1 MNQANLQLEGL
12 LMAVAAVNRL
22 LVEKGHLTPHEID
35 VALRRAEAR
44 ITSDDRFQDQ
54 DISLAN
60 RDAICFPIR
69 LLLLATL
76 SPATP
81 LHHWRLPGAAALAA
95 WSYSIYLSH
104 KAIGHLVLQ
113 ALQARGVAADSAWT
127 FGIAMLACLLGGWA
141 LYRAVEWPFL
151 RLRQRWVPARAPAA
165 RPQHPQPAAHP
176 ATPGA

>member
-69 LLLLATL
+69 LLLLAN
-76 SPATP
+76 
-81 LHHWRLPGAAALAA
+81 GDEDCAAASFSDLA
-95 WSYSIYLSH
+95 
-104 KAIGHLVLQ
+104 
-113 ALQARGVAADSAWT
+113 
-127 FGIAMLACLLGGWA
+127 
-141 LYRAVEWPFL
+141 
-151 RLRQRWVPARAPAA
+151 RQVGLTKEPYNDQR
-165 RPQHPQPAAHP
+165 
-176 ATPGA
+176 